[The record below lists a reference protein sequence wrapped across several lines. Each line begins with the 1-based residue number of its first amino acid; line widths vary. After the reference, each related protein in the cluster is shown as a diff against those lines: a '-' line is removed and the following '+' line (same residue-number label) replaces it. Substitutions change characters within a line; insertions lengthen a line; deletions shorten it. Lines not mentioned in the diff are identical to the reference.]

1 MIPFVSFVSIKK
13 NMLYLSKV
21 KSMWM
26 SLMKTLRPSEIAVY
40 CDVHQRTVSRWIAS
54 GQLKGFKLP
63 GRGNYRVLLADF
75 LQFLQAQQMPMPPA
89 LLQAESGVA
98 PAGRVLVI
106 DDEPLYRHAIRRLLQ
121 SKGYLVAEAGDG
133 FQAGVQLGLFL
144 PAVVTLDLKMPGLD
158 GFEVLRY
165 IRQQPAF
172 QHVHVIVISGLATQA
187 LQEALSLGAVAALQ
201 KPFDNQQLLD
211 VLQNLTAS

>member
-1 MIPFVSFVSIKK
+1 
-13 NMLYLSKV
+13 
-21 KSMWM
+21 
-26 SLMKTLRPSEIAVY
+26 MKTLRPSEIAVY

-63 GRGNYRVLLADF
+63 GRGNYRVLLTDF
-75 LQFLQAQQMPMPPA
+75 LQFLQLQQMPMPAA
-89 LLQAESGVA
+89 LLQADPTAV

-106 DDEPLYRHAIRRLLQ
+106 DDEPLYRNAIRRLLQ
-121 SKGYLVAEAGDG
+121 SRGYLVAEAGDG
-133 FQAGVQLGLFL
+133 FQAGVQLGLFQ

-165 IRQQPAF
+165 IRQQSAF
-172 QHVHVIVISGLATQA
+172 AHVHVIVISGLEPPA
-187 LQEALSLGAVAALQ
+187 LQEARALGAAATLP

-211 VLQNLTAS
+211 VLHQLTAS

>member
-1 MIPFVSFVSIKK
+1 
-13 NMLYLSKV
+13 
-21 KSMWM
+21 
-26 SLMKTLRPSEIAVY
+26 MKTLRPSEIAVY

-63 GRGNYRVLLADF
+63 GRGNYRVLLTDF
-75 LQFLQAQQMPMPPA
+75 LQFLQLQQMPMPAA
-89 LLQAESGVA
+89 LLQADPAAV

-106 DDEPLYRHAIRRLLQ
+106 DDEPLYRNAIRRLLQ
-121 SKGYLVAEAGDG
+121 SRGYLVAEAGDG
-133 FQAGVQLGLFL
+133 FQAGVQLGLFQ

-165 IRQQPAF
+165 IRQQSAF
-172 QHVHVIVISGLATQA
+172 AHVHVIVISGLEPSA
-187 LQEALSLGAVAALQ
+187 LQEARALGAAATLQ

-211 VLQNLTAS
+211 VLLQLTAS